1 MANII
6 SNKVI
11 AYNVYNRE
19 NNKSV
24 KVGDTTEVTLPEI
37 EELTDT
43 ISGAGILGEI
53 DLPTLGQ
60 IGSLSLEIAFRSS
73 NQETLSLLG
82 SNNIEIRWVND
93 AIDTSTGK
101 TKTIANK
108 AFLTVKRK
116 KFAEGKLEAGA
127 AQDGSVE
134 FEVLAYRR
142 IMDGKEVLNIDKLNN
157 IYKINGI
164 DQLTDITKNL

>member
-1 MANII
+1 MNTI
-6 SNKVI
+6 SNKVV
-11 AYNVYNRE
+11 AYTVYSRDG
-19 NNKSV
+19 NKAT

-43 ISGAGILGEI
+43 IKGAGILGEI

-60 IGSLSLEIAFRSS
+60 IGSLSAEISFRST
-73 NQETLSLLG
+73 NKETINLLTTPQ
-82 SNNIEIRWVND
+82 IELRWVTD

-101 TKTIANK
+101 AMTVANK

-116 KFAEGKLEAGA
+116 KFSEGKLESGS
-127 AQDGSVE
+127 AQDGSAE

-142 IMDGKEVLNIDKLNN
+142 IMEGKEILNIDKLNN
-157 IYKINGI
+157 VYKINGI